1 MKLSIVII
9 SHRPELLRCCL
20 DSLDLSGCETTEI
33 LVFLNGQ
40 DEGVGRLRAELE
52 ARWPHV
58 TVRDVPRI
66 SRGAA
71 RNLAVGQTHGEIL
84 YFLDDDV
91 VAPPGFCRRVVE
103 KFERNPEL
111 CYGGG
116 PNLCAPGATAFQA
129 AVDAALNSPWGAGP
143 MRVRYRSGGRER
155 LLDSWGFML
164 CNLGVRRRIFAED
177 GLAFPESCV
186 SAEEN
191 LLLYRA
197 QRRHGRGFFSPEL
210 YVYHVRRRDIGGF
223 CRQAFQCGV
232 GRMQVTLMEPGSLQW
247 VTLLPPFGL
256 VLLILLCLDL
266 RTTAAGALLAL
277 YSGFCVGAAVPLLR
291 TARGLAAAMRLP
303 WVLGLGHLCYA
314 VGMLAGIA
322 RCRSARGIIAPV
334 CLPRTRASLPGAPL
348 RPAANE

>member
-9 SHRPELLRCCL
+9 SHRPELLRRCL
-20 DSLDLSGCETTEI
+20 ASLGHSDREATEI
-33 LVFLNGQ
+33 LVLLNGQ
-40 DEGVGRLRAELE
+40 GDSAVRLRAELA

-58 TVRDVPRI
+58 TAQDIPRT

-91 VAPPGFCRRVVE
+91 LVPPGFCRRVVE

-116 PNLCAPGATAFQA
+116 PNLCAPDATAFQA

-143 MRVRYRSGGRER
+143 MRVRYRPGGRDR

-164 CNLGVRRRIFAED
+164 CNLGVRRRIFTED

-191 LLLYRA
+191 LLLYRV
-197 QRRHGRGFFSPEL
+197 QKRHGRGFFSPDL
-210 YVYHVRRRDIGGF
+210 YVYHVRRQDIGGF
-223 CRQAFQCGV
+223 CRQAFQCGT
-232 GRMQVTLMEPGSLQW
+232 GRMQVTLLEPGSLQW
-247 VTLLPPFGL
+247 VTLLPPAGL
-256 VLLILLCLDL
+256 ACLVLLCLDL
-266 RTTAAGALLAL
+266 RASAAAAVVALYAGACLLATL
-277 YSGFCVGAAVPLLR
+277 PLLR
-291 TARGLAAAMRLP
+291 TTCGLAAAVRLP
-303 WVLGLGHLCYA
+303 WVMALGHFCYA
-314 VGMLAGIA
+314 VGMLAGIGRA
-322 RCRSARGIIAPV
+322 GAVRDRITRV
-334 CLPRTRASLPGAPL
+334 CLPSRPGGLPASAAAPC
-348 RPAANE
+348 RK